1 MNNIINLTK
10 MSFTN
15 LKSVYKQIWF
25 IWIVWIGVAI
35 FNPFFLNMLFGLSI
49 LLTLYQVM
57 AYEDNNGI
65 NYLISFLPVKRSEYV
80 ISRYL
85 LGIGS
90 LLLSI
95 IVIYIVHLVSTQIN
109 PLKEVPIKILLPI
122 SITSAI
128 LAMSVIIPLVLKFG
142 INKGKGRVFMS
153 IIIMAIAMAPISII
167 SDISKN
173 PKMIDNIMNIIN
185 NIGLPIIVSIINI
198 VMILISIFISIKLY
212 QHKEIKE

>member
-142 INKGKGRVFMS
+142 INKGRVFMS
-153 IIIMAIAMAPISII
+153 IIIMVIAMAPISII

>member
-57 AYEDNNGI
+57 AYEENNGI

-142 INKGKGRVFMS
+142 INKGRVFMS

>member
-15 LKSVYKQIWF
+15 LKSVYKQIWL

-142 INKGKGRVFMS
+142 INKGRDAEEK
-153 IIIMAIAMAPISII
+153 
-167 SDISKN
+167 K
-173 PKMIDNIMNIIN
+173 
-185 NIGLPIIVSIINI
+185 
-198 VMILISIFISIKLY
+198 
-212 QHKEIKE
+212 

>member
-142 INKGKGRVFMS
+142 INKGRVFMS
-153 IIIMAIAMAPISII
+153 IIIMVIAIAPISII

-185 NIGLPIIVSIINI
+185 NIGMPIIVIIINI

-212 QHKEIKE
+212 QNKEIKE

>member
-65 NYLISFLPVKRSEYV
+65 NYLIAFLPVKRSEYV

-90 LLLSI
+90 LLLST
-95 IVIYIVHLVSTQIN
+95 IVIYIVYLVSIKIN
-109 PLKEVPIKILLPI
+109 PLKEIPIEILLPI
-122 SITSAI
+122 SMTSAI
-128 LAMSVIIPLVLKFG
+128 LAMSIIIPLVLKFG
-142 INKGKGRVFMS
+142 INKGRVFMS
-153 IIIMAIAMAPISII
+153 IIIMIITMTPIYII

-185 NIGLPIIVSIINI
+185 NIGIPIIAILINI
-198 VMILISIFISIKLY
+198 VIILISAFISIKLY
-212 QHKEIKE
+212 QSKEIKE

>member
-142 INKGKGRVFMS
+142 INKGRVFMS
-153 IIIMAIAMAPISII
+153 IIIMVIAMAPISII

-198 VMILISIFISIKLY
+198 VMILISICISIKLY

>member
-142 INKGKGRVFMS
+142 INKGRVFMS
-153 IIIMAIAMAPISII
+153 IIIMVIAMAPISII

-185 NIGLPIIVSIINI
+185 NIGLPIIAILINI
-198 VMILISIFISIKLY
+198 VMILISICISIKLY
-212 QHKEIKE
+212 QNKEIKE

>member
-128 LAMSVIIPLVLKFG
+128 LAMSVMIPLVLKFG
-142 INKGKGRVFMS
+142 INKGRVFMS
-153 IIIMAIAMAPISII
+153 IIIMVIAMAPISII

-185 NIGLPIIVSIINI
+185 NIGLPIIAILINI
-198 VMILISIFISIKLY
+198 VMILISICISIKLY
-212 QHKEIKE
+212 QNKEIKE

>member
-142 INKGKGRVFMS
+142 MNKGRVFMS

>member
-142 INKGKGRVFMS
+142 INKGRVFMS

-198 VMILISIFISIKLY
+198 VMILISICISIKLY
-212 QHKEIKE
+212 QNKEIKE

>member
-142 INKGKGRVFMS
+142 INKGRVFMS
-153 IIIMAIAMAPISII
+153 IIIMAIAMVPISII

>member
-65 NYLISFLPVKRSEYV
+65 NYLIAFIPVKRSEYV

-90 LLLSI
+90 LLLST
-95 IVIYIVHLVSTQIN
+95 IVIYIVYLVSIKIN
-109 PLKEVPIKILLPI
+109 PLKEIPIEILLPI

-128 LAMSVIIPLVLKFG
+128 LAMSIIIPLVLKFG
-142 INKGKGRVFMS
+142 INKGRVFMS
-153 IIIMAIAMAPISII
+153 IIIMIITMTPIYII

-185 NIGLPIIVSIINI
+185 NIGIPIIAILINI
-198 VMILISIFISIKLY
+198 VIILISAFISIKLY
-212 QHKEIKE
+212 QSKEIKE

>member
-95 IVIYIVHLVSTQIN
+95 IVIYIVYLVSTQIN

-142 INKGKGRVFMS
+142 MNKGRVFMS

>member
-142 INKGKGRVFMS
+142 INKGRVFMF
-153 IIIMAIAMAPISII
+153 IIIMVIAMAPISII
-167 SDISKN
+167 SYISKN

-185 NIGLPIIVSIINI
+185 NIGLPIIAILINI
-198 VMILISIFISIKLY
+198 VMILISICISIKLY
-212 QHKEIKE
+212 QNKEIKE

>member
-142 INKGKGRVFMS
+142 INKGRVFMS

>member
-49 LLTLYQVM
+49 LLTQYQVM
-57 AYEDNNGI
+57 AYEDNNCI

-142 INKGKGRVFMS
+142 INKGRVFMS
-153 IIIMAIAMAPISII
+153 IIIMVIAMAPISII
-167 SDISKN
+167 SYISKN

>member
-142 INKGKGRVFMS
+142 INKGRVFMS
-153 IIIMAIAMAPISII
+153 IIIMVIAIAPISII

>member
-15 LKSVYKQIWF
+15 FKSVYKQIWF

-65 NYLISFLPVKRSEYV
+65 NYLIAFIPVKRSEYV

-90 LLLSI
+90 LLLST
-95 IVIYIVHLVSTQIN
+95 IVIYIVYLVSIKIN
-109 PLKEVPIKILLPI
+109 PLKEIPIEILLPI

-128 LAMSVIIPLVLKFG
+128 LAMSIIIPLVLKCG
-142 INKGKGRVFMS
+142 INKGRVFMS
-153 IIIMAIAMAPISII
+153 IIIMIITMTPIYII

-185 NIGLPIIVSIINI
+185 NIGIPIIAILINI
-198 VMILISIFISIKLY
+198 VIILISVFISIKLY
-212 QHKEIKE
+212 QSKEIKE

>member
-15 LKSVYKQIWF
+15 LKSVYKQIWL

-142 INKGKGRVFMS
+142 INKGRVFMS
-153 IIIMAIAMAPISII
+153 IIIMVIAMAPISII
-167 SDISKN
+167 SYISKN

-185 NIGLPIIVSIINI
+185 NIGLPIIAILINI
-198 VMILISIFISIKLY
+198 VMILISICISIKL
-212 QHKEIKE
+212 

>member
-142 INKGKGRVFMS
+142 INKGRVFMS
-153 IIIMAIAMAPISII
+153 IIIMVIAMAPISII
-167 SDISKN
+167 SYISKN

-185 NIGLPIIVSIINI
+185 NIGLPIIAILINI
-198 VMILISIFISIKLY
+198 VMILISICISIKLY
-212 QHKEIKE
+212 QNKEIKE

>member
-1 MNNIINLTK
+1 
-10 MSFTN
+10 
-15 LKSVYKQIWF
+15 
-25 IWIVWIGVAI
+25 
-35 FNPFFLNMLFGLSI
+35 MLFGLSI

-142 INKGKGRVFMS
+142 INKGRVFMS

>member
-1 MNNIINLTK
+1 MNNIINLIK

-142 INKGKGRVFMS
+142 INKGRVFMS

>member
-142 INKGKGRVFMS
+142 INKGRVFMS

-212 QHKEIKE
+212 QNKEIKE